1 MQYHQNSAYPSYTDG
16 HSKQSSN
23 IKREIV
29 KKNTTETTEGVLHP
43 PLFQIVFGFH
53 HMLSQGAPCQISKG
67 GRSMPKYKSILCS
80 AGGRTWQKFYC
91 RDTAYLF
98 PPLMV
103 DGRYKWLL
111 KNNISSLQIQYKPWT
126 GWFFF
131 FFWWQQDCNVLR
143 RKYKLSAPQSGSQKE
158 GSSFFTLFSATNTV
172 IARKALRTGGW
183 VEKPGSSH

>member
-29 KKNTTETTEGVLHP
+29 KKNTTETTERVLHP

-53 HMLSQGAPCQISKG
+53 HMLSQDAPCQISKG

-131 FFWWQQDCNVLR
+131 FSDGGKTAMCYVENTSYLP
-143 RKYKLSAPQSGSQKE
+143 RKVEVRKKAQASLSSSVPQI
-158 GSSFFTLFSATNTV
+158 L
-172 IARKALRTGGW
+172 
-183 VEKPGSSH
+183 P